1 MTTTNSDSSD
11 SPQGP
16 PPFVILDDTS
26 ELRVGDGWSQLHD
39 VENAYNR
46 TLSSLNTKP
55 DRAIDNRVSIRF
67 RGTGLRL
74 VGRATTNLKMNYTI
88 HSDPGGDAERE
99 SETFPVEWNV
109 STTVVGQDG
118 LAPFIWSLNDILP
131 FRDNVV
137 TIAPHEGELQ
147 LDYVAFMPASHQVN
161 RRDVILVD
169 NTHPYI
175 QYKNGEDAA
184 GFTLVGNI
192 SSTAGLPFG
201 GTWMRTSQTGSSFET
216 KFRGSKVAVYGALHY
231 AVGRLRVRYSLE
243 SGSPAVIHHF
253 DSTHKANGTKWT
265 MERLFAHTFSAEDA
279 RNNHRLRVTILECT
293 GDQVPYLS
301 PTGCSPP

>member
-1 MTTTNSDSSD
+1 
-11 SPQGP
+11 
-16 PPFVILDDTS
+16 
-26 ELRVGDGWSQLHD
+26 
-39 VENAYNR
+39 
-46 TLSSLNTKP
+46 
-55 DRAIDNRVSIRF
+55 
-67 RGTGLRL
+67 
-74 VGRATTNLKMNYTI
+74 
-88 HSDPGGDAERE
+88 
-99 SETFPVEWNV
+99 
-109 STTVVGQDG
+109 
-118 LAPFIWSLNDILP
+118 
-131 FRDNVV
+131 VV

-216 KFRGSKVAVYGALHY
+216 KFRGPQSWIFSLGHLFTFIVGSKVAVYGALHY
-231 AVGRLRVRYSLE
+231 AAGRLRVRYSLE